1 MNSAIL
7 TLQSKGQI
15 MIPKNWRDEFGTN
28 VYQAVKEGNLIILRP
43 IQIASDSEVKKA
55 ASKVT
60 KKNADLLK
68 SLANK

>member
-1 MNSAIL
+1 MQSTVL

-15 MIPKNWRDEFGTN
+15 MIPKNWRDELGTN
-28 VYQAVKEGNLIILRP
+28 VYQAIKEGGLIILKP
-43 IQIASDSEVKKA
+43 IQITQDSEVKKH
-55 ASKVT
+55 ASKVM